1 MYPFTYQRAATLDD
15 ALAPLLN
22 DPEARALAGGMTLLP
37 TMKMRLAA
45 PTQLID
51 IARLP
56 ELRGIQIEADAVTVG
71 AAQRHVEVATDPALR
86 AALPAL
92 ADLAGLIGDPQVRAR
107 GTLGGSV
114 ANNDPAADYP
124 AAVLGLDGTVITNRR
139 SIPAAAFFQGMFAT
153 ALEPGE
159 LIRAVRFAR
168 PKRAAYAKFAQA
180 ASGYAMTGVMVA
192 QFDHGVR
199 VAVTGAGPGVFRWTQ
214 AEQALATRMAP
225 EALDALTFD
234 ASGLN
239 ADLHASAEYRAH
251 LVGVMTRQAV
261 TQLAGTAR

>member
-1 MYPFTYQRAATLDD
+1 
-15 ALAPLLN
+15 
-22 DPEARALAGGMTLLP
+22 
-37 TMKMRLAA
+37 
-45 PTQLID
+45 
-51 IARLP
+51 
-56 ELRGIQIEADAVTVG
+56 
-71 AAQRHVEVATDPALR
+71 
-86 AALPAL
+86 LPAL

-139 SIPAAAFFQGMFAT
+139 SIPAAAFFRGMFAT

-192 QFDHGVR
+192 QFEHGVR

-214 AEQALATRMAP
+214 AEQALSARMTP
-225 EALDALTFD
+225 EALDALTVN

-261 TQLAGTAR
+261 AQLAGTAR